1 MSQVVLLGLPEDLS
15 RLLAQLLREESHQ
28 VRQRQSIRGV
38 WKGSKPDAAFISGD
52 IPDLPNAIAALRET
66 EPKMPLIVVTR
77 LPETRQWLDALEAGA
92 TDYIG
97 GPFERVHIRWL
108 MNSVIAQGPPRA
120 AAA

>member
-1 MSQVVLLGLPEDLS
+1 MSQIVLLGLPEDLS
-15 RLLAQLLREESHQ
+15 RPLAQLLREESHQ
-28 VRQRQSIRGV
+28 VRQRQFIRDV
-38 WKGSKPDAAFISGD
+38 SKGAKADVAFISGD
-52 IPDLPNAIAALRET
+52 IPDLRNAIALLREK
-66 EPKMPLIVVTR
+66 EPRIPLIVVTR